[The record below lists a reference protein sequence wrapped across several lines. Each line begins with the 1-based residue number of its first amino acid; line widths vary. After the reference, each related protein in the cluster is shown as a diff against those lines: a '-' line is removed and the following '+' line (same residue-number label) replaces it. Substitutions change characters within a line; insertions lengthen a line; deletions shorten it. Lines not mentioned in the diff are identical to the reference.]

1 MIDLDKLLPAGWE
14 KKVGFNFEL
23 FPGLLFGKSWYLDQQ
38 SGIFPLQANGPL
50 EKDVDGN
57 WQAFPM
63 ASGQKLTVAPETAA
77 QTMVIESKG
86 QPLQLLDG
94 RFYHNNGWF
103 VVRSLVTPGKT
114 KGAIEWVIDC
124 NVLPDFQ
131 SKPVVHVSQIGY
143 HPDQQ
148 KIAVIEVDKN
158 TPTVEKASLY
168 RISEDGGLK
177 EIRSIDPKSW
187 GKFLQ
192 FTTAMFGSRCL
203 NIFFRCRC
211 ATCALTKVTVCGMAS
226 VTWTMR

>member
-1 MIDLDKLLPAGWE
+1 MWCIERFIYLQTVIFVDDSSINRKGFNPVEYPDLYFTYHVRVIGEGNKFRILVDLDKPLPAEWE

-38 SGIFPLQANGPL
+38 SGIFPLQTNGPMQ
-50 EKDVDGN
+50 KDLDGN

-103 VVRSLVTPGKT
+103 VVRSLVTSEKT
-114 KGAIEWVIDC
+114 VGAIEWVVDC

-131 SKPVVHVSQIGY
+131 SKPVVHISQIGY

-168 RISEDGGLK
+168 NISEANV
-177 EIRSIDPKSW
+177 PH
-187 GKFLQ
+187 
-192 FTTAMFGSRCL
+192 AH
-203 NIFFRCRC
+203 
-211 ATCALTKVTVCGMAS
+211 
-226 VTWTMR
+226 